1 MAGILDPL
9 IRLHPHD
16 NVAVALQE
24 LFPGGRIVIADIS
37 IEVRERIPV
46 GHKVALTAVPAGAAV
61 IRYGFPIGSALE
73 DVQPGAWVHSHNLG
87 IQDFSRDFAVTQVS
101 TQDVQATTQMPGHF
115 LGYERPDG
123 RVGTRNY
130 IAVVSAVNCVN
141 PLVRAVQQQFTPQ
154 MLAAFQQVDGVL
166 AITIDSG
173 CSLPLEGLD
182 HQNLRRVLL
191 NIVKHPNIA
200 ASLVIGLG
208 CEVNQMAEALAPVD
222 VPLLVVQQEHGSQSV
237 IQQATDW
244 VSAQLPHVNALQRT
258 QQPLN
263 KLRVALQCG
272 GSDAFSGITA
282 NPLVGAVSDR
292 IVAQGGAVV
301 IAETTEIFGAEQLLL
316 SRCETP
322 DTQGNLRSILDWW
335 QDYTAQMGVTVDNNP
350 SPGNKRGGLTTI
362 FEKSL
367 GAVSKC
373 GTSAVADVLDYG
385 ERSSR
390 SGVAFMDSPGNDAVS
405 LTGQLAAGCNLVLFT
420 TGCGSTYAP
429 GIAPCLKIAT
439 TSALYERMTGDMDFN
454 AGIVLEGL
462 TQAEAAND
470 LLSLIITTASSAATK
485 SDPYCQQVV
494 ELVPWRR
501 GAIL

>member
-24 LFPGGRIVIADIS
+24 LFPGGRIVIADIT
-37 IEVRERIPV
+37 IDVRERIPV
-46 GHKVALTAVPAGAAV
+46 GHKVALTVIEAGAAV

-73 DVQPGAWVHSHNLG
+73 DIQPGGWVHSHNLG
-87 IQDFSRDFAVTQVS
+87 IQDFSRDFAATQVS
-101 TQDVQATTQMPGHF
+101 TQDVQAITQMPDHF
-115 LGYERPDG
+115 WGYERPDG

-154 MLAAFQQVDGVL
+154 RLAAYPRVDGVL

-191 NIVKHPNIA
+191 NIVQHPNIA

-208 CEVNQMAEALAPVD
+208 CEVNQMAEELAPLG
-222 VPLLVVQQEHGSQSV
+222 VPLLVAQQERGSQSV
-237 IQQATDW
+237 IHQATDW
-244 VSAQLPHVNALQRT
+244 VSSQLPHVNALQRT
-258 QQPLN
+258 QQPVN

-282 NPLVGAVSDR
+282 NPLVGALSDR
-292 IVAQGGAVV
+292 IVTQGGAVV

-316 SRCETP
+316 SRCETS
-322 DTQGNLRSILDWW
+322 DTQGKLRSILDWW

-373 GTSAVADVLDYG
+373 GTSALADVLDYG
-385 ERSSR
+385 ERSTR
-390 SGVAFMDSPGNDAVS
+390 SGVVFMDSPGNDAVS

-462 TQAEAAND
+462 TQAEAASD
-470 LLSLIITTASSAATK
+470 LLAMVIDTASGEMTK

>member
-9 IRLHPHD
+9 IRLHPQD
-16 NVAVALQE
+16 NVAVVLQE
-24 LFPGGRIVIADIS
+24 LFQGSRISLTDTTIDI
-37 IEVRERIPV
+37 RERIPV
-46 GHKVALTAVPAGAAV
+46 GHKVALATIPTGMAV
-61 IRYGFPIGSALE
+61 IRYGFPIGSALRE
-73 DVQPGAWVHSHNLG
+73 IQPGAWVHSHNLG
-87 IQDFSRDFAVTQVS
+87 IRDFARDF
-101 TQDVQATTQMPGHF
+101 DVPQASVPVKSAMTEAAGHF
-115 LGYERPDG
+115 WGYERADG

-130 IAVVSAVNCVN
+130 IAVISAVNCVN
-141 PLVRAVQQQFTPQ
+141 PLVRAVQQHFTPP
-154 MLAAFQQVDGVL
+154 LLSAYPNVDGVL

-191 NIVKHPNIA
+191 NIVQHPNIA

-208 CEVNQMAEALAPVD
+208 CEVNQMAEALAPLG
-222 VPLLVVQQEHGSQSV
+222 VPLLVAQQEQGSASV
-237 IQQATDW
+237 IHQAVEW
-244 VSAQLPHVNALQRT
+244 VSRQLPQVNALQRT
-258 QQPLN
+258 EQSLQ
-263 KLRVALQCG
+263 KLRVGLQCG

-292 IVAQGGAVV
+292 IVAQGGSVV
-301 IAETTEIFGAEQLLL
+301 VAETTEIFGAEQLLL
-316 SRCETP
+316 NRCAAPEE
-322 DTQGNLRSILDWW
+322 QEKLRAILDWW
-335 QDYTAQMGVTVDNNP
+335 QTYTAQMGVTVDNNP

-373 GTSAVADVLDYG
+373 GTTAVTEVLDYG

-429 GIAPCLKIAT
+429 GIAPCLKTAT
-439 TSALYERMTGDMDFN
+439 TSALFGRMTGDMDFN
-454 AGIVLEGL
+454 AGMVLESL
-462 TQAEAAND
+462 SQEEAAND
-470 LLSLIITTASSAATK
+470 LLALVIDTASGKATK
-485 SDPYCQQVV
+485 SDPYCQQLV

>member
-1 MAGILDPL
+1 M
-9 IRLHPHD
+9 
-16 NVAVALQE
+16 Q
-24 LFPGGRIVIADIS
+24 
-37 IEVRERIPV
+37 
-46 GHKVALTAVPAGAAV
+46 AGAPV
-61 IRYGFPIGSALE
+61 MRYGFPIGNALE
-73 DVQPGAWVHSHNLG
+73 EIQPGARVHSHNLG
-87 IQDFSRDFAVTQVS
+87 IEDFARDFGAPQALAQASETTAAVS
-101 TQDVQATTQMPGHF
+101 AHF
-115 LGYERPDG
+115 WGYERADG

-130 IAVVSAVNCVN
+130 IAVISAVNCVN
-141 PLVRAVQQQFTPQ
+141 PLVRAVQQQFTLQ
-154 MLAAFQQVDGVL
+154 MLSAYPNVDGVL

-191 NIVKHPNIA
+191 NIVQHPNIA

-208 CEVNQMAEALAPVD
+208 CEVNQMAEALAPLD
-222 VPLLVVQQEHGSQSV
+222 VPLLVVQQEHGSVSV
-237 IQQATDW
+237 IRQAVDW
-244 VSAQLPHVNALQRT
+244 VSAQLEQANALRRT

-282 NPLVGAVSDR
+282 NPLVGAVSDQ

-316 SRCETP
+316 SRCATAEEQTK
-322 DTQGNLRSILDWW
+322 LRLILDWW
-335 QDYTAQMGVTVDNNP
+335 QTYTAQMGVTVDNNP

-373 GTSAVADVLDYG
+373 GTSAVREVLDYG
-385 ERSSR
+385 ERSIR
-390 SGVAFMDSPGNDAVS
+390 SGVVFMDSPGNDAVS

-439 TSALYERMTGDMDFN
+439 TSGLYAGMTGDMDFN
-454 AGIVLEGL
+454 AGRLLEG
-462 TQAEAAND
+462 QSMAEAAND
-470 LLSLIITTASSAATK
+470 LLALIINTASGAATR